1 MLVLDRSEQFKAF
14 CEHKIFHT
22 DINESMDES
31 YSSVLTHV
39 SHIVGNPRNYG
50 PTKEELEEEELRRCE
65 EKMRREMEESAK
77 REEMMRE
84 EEDKLRRRKMEWV
97 SC

>member
-1 MLVLDRSEQFKAF
+1 MFLCVK
-14 CEHKIFHT
+14 K
-22 DINESMDES
+22 
-31 YSSVLTHV
+31 LTHFDGAMKIGKIQV
-39 SHIVGNPRNYG
+39 SFSHIVGNPRNYG